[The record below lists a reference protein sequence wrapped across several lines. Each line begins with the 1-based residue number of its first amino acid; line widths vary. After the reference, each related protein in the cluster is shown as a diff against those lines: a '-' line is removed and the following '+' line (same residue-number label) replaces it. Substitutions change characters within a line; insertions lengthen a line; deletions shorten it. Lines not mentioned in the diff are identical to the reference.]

1 MQPVDFTT
9 LVAVCSELRSHYL
22 PARCEQVVQR
32 DRYTICMALRTLQGR
47 HWLTLSWHPQAAR
60 LHIGSA
66 PPKGPDTFTF
76 SQQLKHQLNG
86 LALTQINLLS
96 PWERALDLQ
105 FAPRPGE
112 AAQHHL
118 YIEIM
123 GKYSNLLLTHADQTI
138 ITAAHQVSE
147 SQSSLRPIRTGDR
160 YEHPPALTGP
170 VPNLKESYATW
181 HDRISLIPGKLRKM
195 MIQSYSG
202 LSSALVRQLCTAVSL
217 EAETHTDRLSD
228 DDWTNLFE
236 QWQIW
241 LTRLQSED
249 FEPGW
254 CEQGYT
260 VLGWGVSTPTTDTQT
275 LLDQYYQQQLDQ
287 QVFKQLHHQL
297 SQKLKTLLR
306 KLRHKANDF
315 EQRLRQSDQADTY
328 RQQADL
334 LMAHPHAWTPGL
346 TQLNLSDFE
355 TGAPVTIP
363 LDPDKTGIQNA
374 QRLYK
379 RHQKQKRAR
388 DAILPLLATVNEEL
402 DYLEQVDAAL
412 QQSPTYTQP
421 TDLEALEGIRNEL
434 IEQNYLDIPYIQ
446 EKKSKTP
453 QFRQFASPD
462 GHELLVGR
470 NNNQNDTLTSKVATD
485 YDLWLH
491 TQEIPGSHVLLRL
504 NAGEVAS
511 DADLAFAADIA
522 AYFSRARQSEQVP
535 VVYTHPKHVYKPKG
549 ARPGM
554 VIYTH
559 ERVLWGQPQRAKSRL
574 EETAKSD

>member
-9 LVAVCSELRSHYL
+9 LMAVCSELRSHYL

-32 DRYTICMALRTLQGR
+32 DRYTLCMALRTLQGR

-60 LHIGSA
+60 LHIGAA
-66 PPKGPDTFTF
+66 PPKAPDTFTF

-86 LALTQINLLS
+86 LALTQLNVLA

-105 FAPRPGE
+105 FAARPGE
-112 AAQHHL
+112 APQHHL
-118 YIEIM
+118 YLEIM

-160 YEHPPALTGP
+160 YAHPPALSGP
-170 VPNLKESYATW
+170 LPKLEEPYDAW
-181 HDRISLIPGKLRKM
+181 QDRISLIPGKLRKM

-202 LSSALVRQLCTAVSL
+202 LSSALVRQLCAAANL
-217 EAETHTDRLSD
+217 DAETATDTLSKA
-228 DDWTNLFE
+228 DWQRLFE
-236 QWQIW
+236 QWQTW
-241 LTRLQSED
+241 LTRLQTED

-254 CEQGYT
+254 LAQGYT
-260 VLGWGVSTPTTDTQT
+260 VLRWGQQQPADSTQQLLQT
-275 LLDQYYQQQLDQ
+275 YYQQQLDQ
-287 QVFKQLHHQL
+287 QTFSRLHHQL
-297 SQKLKTLLR
+297 SQKLKTVLG
-306 KLRHKANDF
+306 KLGQKARDF
-315 EQRLRQSDQADTY
+315 QQRLALSDQADTY

-334 LMAHPHAWTPGL
+334 LMAYPHAWQPGL
-346 TQLNLSDFE
+346 TQLELTDFE
-355 TGAPVTIP
+355 TGDPVKIP
-363 LDPDKTGIQNA
+363 LVPDKTGIQNA

-379 RHQKQKRAR
+379 KHQKQKRAR
-388 DAILPLLATVNEEL
+388 EAILPLLATVNEEL
-402 DYLEQVDAAL
+402 KYLEQVEAAL
-412 QQSPTYTQP
+412 QQLPTYTQP
-421 TDLEALEGIRNEL
+421 SDLEALEEIRNEV
-434 IEQNYLDIPYIQ
+434 IDQGYLNIPYVQ
-446 EKKSKTP
+446 AKKSKAP
-453 QFRQFASPD
+453 NFRQFTSPD

-470 NNNQNDTLTSKVATD
+470 NNNQNDTLTSKIATD

-504 NAGEVAS
+504 DAGEVAS

-535 VVYTHPKHVYKPKG
+535 VVYTQPKHVYKPKG

-559 ERVLWGQPQRAKSRL
+559 ERVLWGQPQRVSVGL
-574 EETAKSD
+574 EETAEG